1 VKITEKEVRYVADLA
16 NLRLTDVEVQRMAVE
31 LDQILTHVDLLNE
44 VDTSGVEPMS
54 QVLFDAP
61 ETATLREDRER
72 PTLGNELATANA
84 PLAAA
89 GCFKVP
95 LVIER

>member
-1 VKITEKEVRYVADLA
+1 MKITEKEVCYVADLA
-16 NLRLTDVEVQRMAVE
+16 NLRLSDVEVQRMAVE

-61 ETATLREDRER
+61 ETATLRDDRER
-72 PTLGNELATANA
+72 PTLGSELATANA

>member
-1 VKITEKEVRYVADLA
+1 MKITESEVRYVADLA
-16 NLRLTDVEVQRMAVE
+16 NLRLTDEEVHRMSAE
-31 LDQILTHVDLLNE
+31 LDQILTHVDALNE
-44 VDTSGVEPMS
+44 LDTTNVEPMA

-61 ETATLREDRER
+61 ETATLREDCPR
-72 PTLGNELATANA
+72 PPLGSAVATANA